1 MANHDTRLTAN
12 SFVDLCRAEKIKIT
26 LNNATHQ
33 AFLANA
39 GHANPSALCAVS
51 AWKERS
57 AALHWAHNSLALA
70 EDPAL
75 WSTTLN
81 PALLP
86 ELLSLYALPPHHGP
100 APSPPDTVRLAATL

>member
-39 GHANPSALCAVS
+39 GHADPSVLRAASAL
-51 AWKERS
+51 ER
-57 AALHWAHNSLALA
+57 ALCS
-70 EDPAL
+70 
-75 WSTTLN
+75 
-81 PALLP
+81 
-86 ELLSLYALPPHHGP
+86 LSLGA
-100 APSPPDTVRLAATL
+100 